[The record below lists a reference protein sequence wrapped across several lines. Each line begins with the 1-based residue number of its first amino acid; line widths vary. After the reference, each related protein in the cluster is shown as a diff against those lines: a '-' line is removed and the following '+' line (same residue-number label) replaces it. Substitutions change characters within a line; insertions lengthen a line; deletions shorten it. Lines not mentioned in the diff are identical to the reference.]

1 LHLLDAARPPL
12 LFQLLQSRTFCYAGG
27 GLWAGQKMHSDVILA
42 AVIRSSL
49 DCIVVVDEQGC
60 VVEFNP
66 AAEHCFGYSREE
78 ALGRPIAEIIIP
90 GHLRGAHSAGFA
102 RYLAGGKPR
111 VLGRRV
117 EVEAMRKD
125 GSTFPVE
132 LAITEVK
139 AGGKRLFTAS
149 LRDLTERREMERMV
163 RDSQARLSA
172 FLDNAPAAMYL
183 KDRSGRYALANRF
196 MAERLG
202 YEHGELIGKTPEEVL
217 APASLAEAREVDA
230 IIRQTRAA
238 HARET
243 DFATSDGVR
252 SALTIR
258 FPVFDEAGEI
268 AYIGG
273 VALDVSAQKRAE
285 QELQRSRDAL
295 YQSEKMSAMG
305 SMLAGVSHELNNPLA
320 IVVGEAI
327 LLEEEAEGTPLAE
340 SAGRINRA
348 AERCSRI
355 VQTFLAMARQKP
367 PERTELN
374 VNEAVEAAVELTAYG
389 MRSNGVEVTCAL
401 APGLPAVL
409 ADSDQIQQVLINLL
423 INAQQALQEQ
433 AGPRSIH
440 IMTTNDHGAVNI
452 RVSDNGPGVAPDVAR
467 RIFDPFFTTKPQG
480 SGTGIGLSYS
490 QGVVEAHGGKLSLL
504 AGTEGAAFEIM
515 LPVESGMDQP
525 PAQPAP
531 VEQPARAGRAL
542 VVDDEPEL
550 GQMIARFLSGEG
562 FAVEVAP
569 GGREAIAKLAEDD
582 FDLILS
588 DLRMPD
594 LDGPALHAW
603 LAENR
608 PHLVDRLGFLTGD
621 TLGPAAVRFLD
632 EAQRPVAEKPFT
644 RQSLRALIREIL
656 SSSRAR
662 EAAE

>member
-1 LHLLDAARPPL
+1 
-12 LFQLLQSRTFCYAGG
+12 
-27 GLWAGQKMHSDVILA
+27 MHSDVILA

-49 DCIVVVDEQGC
+49 DCIVVADEQGQ

-78 ALGRPIAEIIIP
+78 ALGHPIAEIIIP
-90 GHLRGAHSAGFA
+90 AHLRDAHSAGFA
-102 RYLAGGKPR
+102 RYLAGGEPR

-125 GSTFPVE
+125 GSTCPVE

-163 RDSQARLSA
+163 RDSEARLSA

-183 KDRSGRYALANRF
+183 KDRGGRYALANRF

-202 YEHGELIGKTPEEVL
+202 YKHGQLIGKTPEEVL
-217 APASLAEAREVDA
+217 TPASLAEAREVDA
-230 IIRQTRAA
+230 IIRETRAT

-243 DFATSDGVR
+243 NFTTSEGVM

-273 VALDVSAQKRAE
+273 VALDVSGQKKAE
-285 QELQRSRDAL
+285 LELQRSREAL

-327 LLEEEAEGTPLAE
+327 LLEEEAGGTPLAE
-340 SAGRINRA
+340 SAGRIHRA

-367 PERTELN
+367 PERVELN
-374 VNEAVEAAVELTAYG
+374 VNAAVEAAVELTAYG

-433 AGPRSIH
+433 AGARSLRV
-440 IMTTNDHGAVNI
+440 TTAESHGAVNI
-452 RVSDNGPGVAPDVAR
+452 RVSDNGPGVSPEIAR

-490 QGVVEAHGGKLSLL
+490 QGVVEAHGGKLFL
-504 AGTEGAAFEIM
+504 ADGAQGAAFEVM
-515 LPVESGMDQP
+515 LPVEAVTGQA
-525 PAQPAP
+525 PAEPAP
-531 VEQPARAGRAL
+531 VERTAPAGRAL

-550 GQMIARFLSGEG
+550 GQMVARFLSREG
-562 FAVEVAP
+562 FAVQVVP
-569 GGREAIAKLAEDD
+569 GGREAIAKLAETD

-594 LDGPALHAW
+594 VDGPALHAW
-603 LAENR
+603 LVENR
-608 PHLVDRLGFLTGD
+608 RHLVDRLGFLTGD

-632 EAQRPVAEKPFT
+632 EAQRPFAEKPFT
-644 RQSLRALIREIL
+644 RVSLRTLIREVL
-656 SSSRAR
+656 APGRSR